1 MELKAS
7 WAITGCSILA
17 DCWKD
22 VQSGTLINFVVSC
35 PCGVYFVSSVDA
47 TDMIEDA
54 LNLFKLLDNV
64 VVEIVEENVLQV
76 INWTPCAVHC
86 IA

>member
-1 MELKAS
+1 M
-7 WAITGCSILA
+7 A

-35 PCGVYFVSSVDA
+35 PHGVYFVSSVDA

>member
-1 MELKAS
+1 M
-7 WAITGCSILA
+7 A

-35 PCGVYFVSSVDA
+35 PRGVYFVSSVDA

-86 IA
+86 IAWMLVGMFV

>member
-1 MELKAS
+1 M
-7 WAITGCSILA
+7 A

-22 VQSGTLINFVVSC
+22 VQSGKLINFVVSC
-35 PCGVYFVSSVDA
+35 PRGVYFVSSVDA

>member
-1 MELKAS
+1 M
-7 WAITGCSILA
+7 A

-22 VQSGTLINFVVSC
+22 VQSGTLIKFVVSC
-35 PCGVYFVSSVDA
+35 PRGVYFVSSVDA